1 MKIIHFLKYKQ
12 ETDWLFVDIQ
22 VDMPRYLCI
31 CLVKLLSQNR
41 SLQTL
46 INTSDTQT
54 KQITTWP
61 MSQTDA
67 RGTDKARSTKQQ
79 LQTWR
84 TATANGHRYFTFA
97 GWFSRYAINSVPV
110 TWHLIDARRHGDIT
124 NVTKTTV
131 LHNSCLCQLLPTE
144 AHASLKGILKN
155 SENGPSALSALT
167 PSKWKISLTRTHSS
181 WTTCTA

>member
-1 MKIIHFLKYKQ
+1 
-12 ETDWLFVDIQ
+12 
-22 VDMPRYLCI
+22 
-31 CLVKLLSQNR
+31 
-41 SLQTL
+41 
-46 INTSDTQT
+46 
-54 KQITTWP
+54 

-144 AHASLKGILKN
+144 AHASLKGIFKKKTHRKWPICIVSIDTIKIKN
-155 SENGPSALSALT
+155 FTYMIVLTVVEQHVQLRNHSAEIRVIKLS
-167 PSKWKISLTRTHSS
+167 
-181 WTTCTA
+181 TAACHHI